1 MSLVSCVP
9 ANERAK
15 AVSFGREKVRPAAVC
30 HRESAKKFALRAQ
43 NTPNSAFLGLL
54 GEFFRGKAAGGAVLG
69 EFFRGKAAG
78 GAVLGEF
85 YLACWRSGQ
94 VSDPSGALY
103 TASGGGITRS
113 RRTACRR
120 RVGPSCGVISP
131 LLFIATDAK
140 AFVLLDVLL
149 VRSSSAATLTP
160 CGHNKTARR
169 AAGRGWSGRRES
181 NPPLKLGKL
190 PFYR

>member
-1 MSLVSCVP
+1 M
-9 ANERAK
+9 
-15 AVSFGREKVRPAAVC
+15 
-30 HRESAKKFALRAQ
+30 
-43 NTPNSAFLGLL
+43 L
-54 GEFFRGKAAGGAVLG
+54 GELFRG
-69 EFFRGKAAG
+69 RAAG

-103 TASGGGITRS
+103 TASGGGATRS